1 MIRLLS
7 PRQING
13 RFISDF
19 LGFAACKAGRLAY
32 ILAARRYT
40 RMSPTHYVACDLG
53 AESGRVMLGRLE
65 DGRLVLEEIHR
76 FPSAAVQVLGTLR
89 WDVLRIFEELKHGL
103 AKIAQRRLPVCSISV
118 DSWGVDYVLI
128 NSVHPMLSLPFH
140 YRDARTEST
149 YDRVRESV
157 GSEFIFAE
165 TGIQFMAI
173 NTIYHLVSDAEK
185 SRALLEAT
193 DCFLMIGDYFNY
205 LFSGV
210 PRVDQTTASTTQ
222 LYNPRNRAWSDAL
235 IERCGIPRKIFPK
248 IVAPGTVLGPLLPE
262 VSAETGLKSVLVQV
276 VASCSH
282 DTGAAVAA
290 VPAEGGDDWAYLS
303 SGTWSL
309 LGVELPQPLI
319 NESVRECN
327 YTNEAGYGD
336 TTRFLKN
343 IVGLWVL
350 QESRRE
356 WARQGQELDYD
367 ELMRE
372 AEKAEPF
379 RSLID
384 PRAARFSKPGDMLR
398 KIVTFCSE
406 TGQPTPETPGQ
417 FSRCVLESLAL
428 LYRVTLEEI
437 EQLTGR
443 KISRLHIVGGGSQNA
458 LLNQFAANAIQ
469 RRVTAGPA
477 EATAI
482 GNVLIQG
489 IALGHIE
496 SVAALRTTVRSSFA
510 LRTFEPEQGE
520 AGGWQGAYKRFA
532 KMNLA

>member
-1 MIRLLS
+1 
-7 PRQING
+7 
-13 RFISDF
+13 
-19 LGFAACKAGRLAY
+19 
-32 ILAARRYT
+32 
-40 RMSPTHYVACDLG
+40 MSPTHYIACDLG
-53 AESGRVMLGRLE
+53 AESGRVMLGQLE
-65 DGRLVLEEIHR
+65 DSRLVLEEMHR

-89 WDVLRIFEELKHGL
+89 WDLLRIFEELKSGL
-103 AKIAQRRLPVCSISV
+103 AKIAQRRLPVSSISV
-118 DSWGVDYVLI
+118 DSWGIDYVLI

-149 YDRVRESV
+149 YNRVRESV

-165 TGIQFMAI
+165 TGVQFMTI

-185 SRALLEAT
+185 SRALLEAA

-222 LYNPRNRAWSDAL
+222 LYNPKNRAWSDAL

-248 IVAPGTVLGPLLPE
+248 IVAPGTVLGPLLQE
-262 VSAETGLKSVLVQV
+262 VSAETGLRSDLVQV

-290 VPAEGGDDWAYLS
+290 VPAEAGDDWAYLS

-309 LGVELPQPLI
+309 LGIELPHPLI
-319 NESVRECN
+319 SESVRECN
-327 YTNEAGYGD
+327 FTNEAGYGG

-343 IVGLWVL
+343 LVGLWIL

-372 AEKAEPF
+372 AEGAEPF

-384 PRAARFSKPGDMLR
+384 PRAARFSRPGDMLR
-398 KIVTFCSE
+398 KIATFCSE
-406 TGQPTPETPGQ
+406 TDQPTPKTPGQ
-417 FSRCVLESLAL
+417 VSRCVLESLAL
-428 LYRVTLEEI
+428 LYRVTLDEI
-437 EQLTGR
+437 ERLTGR
-443 KISRLHIVGGGSQNA
+443 SINRLHIVGGGSQNA

-496 SVAALRTTVRSSFA
+496 SVTALRTIVRNSFV
-510 LRTFEPEQGE
+510 LRIFEPEPAE
-520 AGGWQGAYKRFA
+520 AGGWQDAYKRFGG
-532 KMNLA
+532 MNLAE